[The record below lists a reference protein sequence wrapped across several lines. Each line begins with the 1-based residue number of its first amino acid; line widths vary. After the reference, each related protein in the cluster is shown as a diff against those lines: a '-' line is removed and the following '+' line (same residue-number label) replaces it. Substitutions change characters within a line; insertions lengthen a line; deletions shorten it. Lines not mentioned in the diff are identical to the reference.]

1 MIESSRVVIGS
12 GVRVGSQPSSPT
24 DDEGPADISRARKL
38 LGWEPRVDRPVAHRG
53 LPAQEAGVSQSL
65 PYPACANGDWNRKR
79 EEFAQRDPVRPGS
92 TRGCGAIARTRDERR
107 PKSAPRYPIFQ
118 KFGQVYM
125 TTAYSGVVK
134 AWHLHRVQADH
145 FAVVLGMIK
154 LVLYDDRE
162 GSPTKGALYVFYLG
176 EHSPVMVRVPPLVF
190 HGFKAVN
197 ETEAIVI
204 NVSTEPYDP
213 KNPDE
218 YRLPPHTDEIP
229 YDWARKDG

>member
-1 MIESSRVVIGS
+1 MDYLRRKLALARVCLIRCARTEIGIESVKSLPSAIRFDQDPRVV
-12 GVRVGSQPSSPT
+12 VAQLRVH
-24 DDEGPADISRARKL
+24 A
-38 LGWEPRVDRPVAHRG
+38 
-53 LPAQEAGVSQSL
+53 
-65 PYPACANGDWNRKR
+65 
-79 EEFAQRDPVRPGS
+79 
-92 TRGCGAIARTRDERR
+92 DERR
-107 PKSAPRYPIFQ
+107 PKPAPRCPIFQ